1 MNSPDASSP
10 LQERGKKLE
19 IGERKEKKIHET
31 EMEVVILIMVAWY

>member
-1 MNSPDASSP
+1 MLP
-10 LQERGKKLE
+10 LPFERERKKLE